1 MNFLVKSYG
10 HNHYSAFLLLTIP
23 LSWWQLFSK
32 KSKKLADIVIIFS
45 SYLILFMSLGRISL
59 FISLIQI
66 ITIIKLKDKFYSKNL
81 NQKIKSFTKIFSAA
95 IALLLFI
102 FIVFGSFFNQEQ
114 ICLETENND
123 YQKICEPISQNER
136 FNYWKTGL
144 KIFKKNYLWG
154 YGAKTFSYAAK
165 KELIEET
172 ISTSYAHNIF
182 IHLMAE
188 TGIFTSLL
196 LLLIFIEF
204 LIKIK
209 KIKSDHQL
217 KEIDYF
223 LFLAIISSLTNALF
237 DFDFNFF
244 VIFTLTLI
252 WIALIRNKN
261 EKSNNNLINI
271 NLIFLVGLIINIF
284 FMGNYLLATQLQK
297 TKNIDSSLN
306 LIQTSITRSSIF
318 KQMSSDQKIKER
330 ILNKYKNDPTVLLH
344 IKNLGESSTELDQK
358 INLRL
363 AEIDLRSFLNQENI
377 INIENL
383 SYSNQIVDIFEE
395 KINSGLNLIDYK
407 FLSYQQSEKI
417 AQDLVNLAEK
427 NYENDNLI
435 EANQAYLLAIYF
447 KNDILSEKKA
457 IFLEKTDEEDL
468 SKAIRFLKITD
479 IKDQNIKGYEFAYTD
494 LFRKTLFYL
503 FQSDNLDD
511 FYLIVEKFDLF
522 NPQNESYRYDQ
533 MFFLLKEILENTYN
547 QTNGE
552 ELTENMKII
561 FKKYKNEEIWKR
573 VFFEFKDEEEIS
585 TIKD

>member
-1 MNFLVKSYG
+1 
-10 HNHYSAFLLLTIP
+10 
-23 LSWWQLFSK
+23 
-32 KSKKLADIVIIFS
+32 
-45 SYLILFMSLGRISL
+45 
-59 FISLIQI
+59 
-66 ITIIKLKDKFYSKNL
+66 
-81 NQKIKSFTKIFSAA
+81 
-95 IALLLFI
+95 
-102 FIVFGSFFNQEQ
+102 
-114 ICLETENND
+114 
-123 YQKICEPISQNER
+123 
-136 FNYWKTGL
+136 
-144 KIFKKNYLWG
+144 
-154 YGAKTFSYAAK
+154 
-165 KELIEET
+165 
-172 ISTSYAHNIF
+172 
-182 IHLMAE
+182 
-188 TGIFTSLL
+188 
-196 LLLIFIEF
+196 
-204 LIKIK
+204 
-209 KIKSDHQL
+209 
-217 KEIDYF
+217 
-223 LFLAIISSLTNALF
+223 
-237 DFDFNFF
+237 
-244 VIFTLTLI
+244 
-252 WIALIRNKN
+252 
-261 EKSNNNLINI
+261 
-271 NLIFLVGLIINIF
+271 
-284 FMGNYLLATQLQK
+284 
-297 TKNIDSSLN
+297 
-306 LIQTSITRSSIF
+306 
-318 KQMSSDQKIKER
+318 MSSDQKIKER